1 MTFLDVFALVV
12 LLVLIA
18 AAAAIWVVLAM
29 LPGKIARRR
38 DHPQAA
44 AINVCGWWGAM
55 TLGLLMPL
63 AFIWAYTNP
72 RWRDDSGR
80 HSSSGAVT
88 EGGEL
93 ENES

>member
-1 MTFLDVFALVV
+1 
-12 LLVLIA
+12 
-18 AAAAIWVVLAM
+18 M

-38 DHPQAA
+38 DHPQAD
-44 AINVCGWWGAM
+44 AINVCGWWGAITM
-55 TLGLLMPL
+55 GLLMPL

-72 RWRDDSGR
+72 RWRDDSVG

-88 EGGEL
+88 EDGEL